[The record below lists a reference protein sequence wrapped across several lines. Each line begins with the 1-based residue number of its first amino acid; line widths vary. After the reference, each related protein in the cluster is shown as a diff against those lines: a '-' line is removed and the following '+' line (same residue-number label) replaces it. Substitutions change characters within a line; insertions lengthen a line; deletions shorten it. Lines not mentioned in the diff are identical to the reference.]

1 MGNHIEIWPRCTLC
15 SLRLVDVDARAD
27 KPAQCWDGFHLAI
40 VKADRTAAASVLGA
54 DVQIFESGFVER
66 SRDEYLS
73 HHFDADAKFA
83 KTVTRKVTKR
93 SEQMAGNMAVIL
105 EETESSGSYE
115 GKPIR
120 LIGTETAILRL
131 NGENWQIVHIHWSSR
146 KSKP

>member
-1 MGNHIEIWPRCTLC
+1 MKTTLTT
-15 SLRLVDVDARAD
+15 LLVLSILSTAAY
-27 KPAQCWDGFHLAI
+27 AQKGPSNSWDGFHLAI
-40 VKADRTAAASVLGA
+40 VKADRTAAASVLAA

-73 HHFDADAKFA
+73 NHFESDAKFA
-83 KTVTRKVTKR
+83 KAVTRKVIKR

-115 GKPIR
+115 GKPIK

-146 KSKP
+146 KPKS

>member
-1 MGNHIEIWPRCTLC
+1 MKAALTAI
-15 SLRLVDVDARAD
+15 LVLSILSTVAY
-27 KPAQCWDGFHLAI
+27 AQKSPSNSWDGFHLAI
-40 VKADRTAAASVLGA
+40 VKADRTAAASVLAA

-73 HHFDADAKFA
+73 NHFESDAKFA
-83 KTVTRKVTKR
+83 KAVTRKVIKR

-105 EETESSGSYE
+105 EETESSGNYE

-120 LIGTETAILRL
+120 LIGTETAILRM

-146 KSKP
+146 KPQS

>member
-1 MGNHIEIWPRCTLC
+1 MR
-15 SLRLVDVDARAD
+15 RKARAIPGTD
-27 KPAQCWDGFHLAI
+27 FDLAI
-40 VKADRTAAASVLGA
+40 VKADRTAAASVLAA

-73 HHFDADAKFA
+73 NHFESDAKFA
-83 KTVTRKVTKR
+83 KAVKRKVTKR
-93 SEQMAGNMAVIL
+93 SEQVTGNVAVIL
-105 EETESSGSYE
+105 DESESRGNYQ

-146 KSKP
+146 KPKP

>member
-1 MGNHIEIWPRCTLC
+1 MRATLTAC
-15 SLRLVDVDARAD
+15 FTFFVLSTLAH
-27 KPAQCWDGFHLAI
+27 AQTSASNAWDGFHRAI
-40 VKADRTAAASVLGA
+40 VKADRAAAASVLAA

-73 HHFDADAKFA
+73 NHFESDAKFA
-83 KTVTRKVTKR
+83 KAVTRKVTKR

-105 EETESSGSYE
+105 EETESGGIYE
-115 GKPIR
+115 GKPIK

-146 KSKP
+146 KPKS